1 MQSIPSPLLGH
12 TALHPALRSALP
24 AALFATSLATH
35 ALTLNAANFSAAVL
49 LPVGVYILCESSTL
63 LLAPLPRLHGLPT
76 GSGLARHA
84 LQLVVPRAHLQVDGV
99 EWQVQLAAWEAL
111 WRLLGL
117 CHSVAVAVSATTSPI
132 PARAGAG
139 ATAGVAAPRPKAPPS
154 FPVPSRPTAAPT
166 SPAVATADFASSS
179 CSTSAALATAAA
191 ATAAGT
197 VHGSRLVADH
207 LPLHRRACEER

>member
-35 ALTLNAANFSAAVL
+35 ALTLNADFSAAIL
-49 LPVGVYILCESSTL
+49 LPVCVYILCESSTL
-63 LLAPLPRLHGLPT
+63 LLAPLPRLHGLLT
-76 GSGLARHA
+76 GSALAR
-84 LQLVVPRAHLQVDGV
+84 R
-99 EWQVQLAAWEAL
+99 
-111 WRLLGL
+111 
-117 CHSVAVAVSATTSPI
+117 
-132 PARAGAG
+132 
-139 ATAGVAAPRPKAPPS
+139 
-154 FPVPSRPTAAPT
+154 TAAPT

>member
-35 ALTLNAANFSAAVL
+35 ALTLNAANFFAAVL

-63 LLAPLPRLHGLPT
+63 LLAPLPRLHGLLT
-76 GSGLARHA
+76 GSALAR
-84 LQLVVPRAHLQVDGV
+84 R
-99 EWQVQLAAWEAL
+99 
-111 WRLLGL
+111 
-117 CHSVAVAVSATTSPI
+117 
-132 PARAGAG
+132 
-139 ATAGVAAPRPKAPPS
+139 
-154 FPVPSRPTAAPT
+154 TAAPT

-191 ATAAGT
+191 ATGGRSLAPPPP
-197 VHGSRLVADH
+197 RL
-207 LPLHRRACEER
+207 